1 LKLCREEVLNGLFH
15 RLYGKPVVRND
26 LRGELVEHIVGMA
39 LAPEWTH
46 CGSDWGSCDLRH
58 ERTGRTIQVKQSAA
72 QQSWAAS
79 NRGYSA
85 PRFSIARKTGRYE
98 GADWVVGRGRNADI
112 FVFAWHDKSSGECDH
127 ADPSQ
132 WTFYV
137 VPELQLPDQDSLG
150 LRQIERL
157 TRAVKFSGLLSAVD
171 AVMPQTGGKEAE
183 HGN

>member
-1 LKLCREEVLNGLFH
+1 LKLSREEVLNSLFN
-15 RLYGKPVVRND
+15 RLYGEPVVRND
-26 LRGELVEHIVGMA
+26 LRGELVEQIVGMT

-46 CGSDWGSCDLRH
+46 CGSDWGSCDLRQ
-58 ERTGRTIQVKQSAA
+58 ERTGRTIQIKQSAA

-79 NRGYSA
+79 GRGYSA

-98 GADWVVGRGRNADI
+98 GSDWVAGRGRNADI
-112 FVFAWHDKSSGECDH
+112 FVFGWHDRSGGDCDH

-137 VPELQLPDQDSLG
+137 VPESQLPDQDSLG

-157 TRAVKFSGLLSAVD
+157 TRAVKLSGLSSTVD
-171 AVMPQTGGKEAE
+171 VVVSRLGVKEAE
-183 HGN
+183 HAN